1 VRRLQEVVLAQW
13 ATKLA
18 SLRVGGGERWTGTIE
33 SEEDGAGDKQW
44 RMVRRVVVP
53 PGVMLQQVYR
63 CAVMQPSLLGM
74 LHLLLPLV
82 EPERRACTS
91 AAADH
96 ALVWRCAVVRFSD
109 AGLRPQRR
117 TRRRRRGRRTSG

>member
-1 VRRLQEVVLAQW
+1 MQQAASSLQHSSPLTTKPGLLSRLQDARHLTLPHLHEIVCVPLQEVVLAQW

-63 CAVMQPSLLGM
+63 CGKSYPTDDA
-74 LHLLLPLV
+74 
-82 EPERRACTS
+82 AS
-91 AAADH
+91 AALQH
-96 ALVWRCAVVRFSD
+96 NM
-109 AGLRPQRR
+109 
-117 TRRRRRGRRTSG
+117 